1 MGLCA
6 LSLLLSGP
14 VLADE
19 SAPSPVRTQSPARG
33 AHMQAV
39 ETMLGQ
45 PAERHAAVGRPPITR
60 WDYPELV
67 VFFEGD
73 QVIHTIRLQPAP

>member
-1 MGLCA
+1 
-6 LSLLLSGP
+6 
-14 VLADE
+14 
-19 SAPSPVRTQSPARG
+19 
-33 AHMQAV
+33 MQAV